1 MNGESRVEKQS
12 EVIITNRKTLC
23 RFIATEIAINNFGVQ
38 GESNRPPVGR
48 EADALTTTLSS

>member
-23 RFIATEIAINNFGVQ
+23 RFIATEIAINNLGSR
-38 GESNRPPVGR
+38 GNRTGHPWDGR
-48 EADALTTTLSS
+48 PAL